1 MMGEGSIEVPLAGE
15 LLAEEPLVRGSSA
28 EVLSSQPV
36 EVVHD
41 VLVTVALQQL
51 VSVVAKLAWA
61 PADISSC
68 ALGFASD

>member
-1 MMGEGSIEVPLAGE
+1 MMGERSIEVPLAGE
-15 LLAEEPLVRGSSA
+15 LLAEEPLVRGSFA

-41 VLVTVALQQL
+41 VLVTV
-51 VSVVAKLAWA
+51 VAKPAWA